1 MVDKLDNVL
10 EEIDEVIGLQNIIEI
25 IKTRPLK
32 LYWGTTPS
40 RLPHFLYLIPLIKIS
55 KFVKN
60 NMNIIILLADI
71 HAYLDSI
78 KSNFDV
84 LSHRTDIHENIIKI
98 LLRYLNTNMDFIKF
112 VQGTSFQ
119 LNSSYTLD
127 MYKFN
132 AITRVSDVIKAGKN
146 AVVQSKDPLMTSL
159 LYPTLQALDIEY
171 LDADIYFG
179 DSNQREICLLSDSIA
194 EKMSFRKKCYFLNDI
209 NENFKQM
216 EKITFIDH
224 SEMIKQKI
232 NNTPNNVLILL
243 LNEIIFEICEIKNI
257 SFEIGNIKFKTIEE
271 IKEKY
276 KSKQINMIEIKE
288 SIIKF
293 IDEINESIREEYL
306 EDDAKYKLIL
316 ANYI

>member
-1 MVDKLDNVL
+1 
-10 EEIDEVIGLQNIIEI
+10 
-25 IKTRPLK
+25 
-32 LYWGTTPS
+32 
-40 RLPHFLYLIPLIKIS
+40 
-55 KFVKN
+55 
-60 NMNIIILLADI
+60 
-71 HAYLDSI
+71 
-78 KSNFDV
+78 
-84 LSHRTDIHENIIKI
+84 
-98 LLRYLNTNMDFIKF
+98 MDFIKF